1 MPEIAATRKA
11 QVEALRT
18 ERDFLSRYPSDHRD
32 TRLAQVDAALAT
44 FDDEPSGDI
53 EKAVPST
60 TRGGR
65 GRRGPA
71 PKAPADPAPA
81 DAQGSDAP
89 ADAQGSD
96 APAAE

>member
-53 EKAVPST
+53 EKAVPGT

-65 GRRGPA
+65 GRA
-71 PKAPADPAPA
+71 TPKAPADDPAPA
-81 DAQGSDAP
+81 TTPGSE
-89 ADAQGSD
+89 

>member
-32 TRLAQVDAALAT
+32 ARLAEVDAALAA
-44 FDDEPSGDI
+44 FDAEPSGDI
-53 EKAVPST
+53 EKAVPGT

-65 GRRGPA
+65 GRGGAAAKP
-71 PKAPADPAPA
+71 PADPTPA
-81 DAQGSDAP
+81 DAPASDTA
-89 ADAQGSD
+89 
-96 APAAE
+96 AAE

>member
-32 TRLAQVDAALAT
+32 ARLAEVDAALAT

-53 EKAVPST
+53 EKAVPGT

-65 GRRGPA
+65 GRAKPQ
-71 PKAPADPAPA
+71 APADPTPA
-81 DAQGSDAP
+81 DAQGSDTA
-89 ADAQGSD
+89 
-96 APAAE
+96 AAE